1 MKVYYDKKNDV
12 VTIYLEEED
21 WPSKVEGRSSREI
34 KRNRAYEVEEAA
46 GLLLDMVDLIGEN
59 GDLKGFRVFNASKYY
74 DLELL
79 NSADIEELSSKEL
92 SIRPIEKVIK
102 RIR

>member
-12 VTIYLEEED
+12 VTIYLEKED
-21 WPSKVEGRSSREI
+21 SPDHDEDISINMVKENRS
-34 KRNRAYEVEEAA
+34 YEVEEAA

-59 GDLKGFRVFNASKYY
+59 GSLRGFRVFNASRYY

-79 NSADIEELSSKEL
+79 KSADLEELSFEELSS
-92 SIRPIEKVIK
+92 RPREKVIK
-102 RIR
+102 RI